1 MVPGQG
7 ATLPRYYFAVRW
19 PDRTYE
25 DETGAVLSNDDD
37 ARVEACRII
46 RALKEDGYGNEP
58 KEYGDDNQ
66 NIEMIVKN
74 EDGDVIYIL
83 PF

>member
-1 MVPGQG
+1 M
-7 ATLPRYYFAVRW
+7 
-19 PDRTYE
+19 
-25 DETGAVLSNDDD
+25 LSNDDD